1 MLGQYSTQLISFPA
15 TAILAR
21 LLSPDEIGVFAV
33 ASSIAYLAVEIR
45 SFGVG
50 EYLIREK
57 EVDDNKLRS
66 VLGVMMIMSWGLA
79 LILMGGAHW
88 LAQFYDE
95 PDLRYILWIIA
106 IPFFLAPHSSVPFAI
121 LAREMKFDTIL
132 KINLIGCL
140 ARHVS
145 SIGLVLLDYGY
156 WALAWGTLIGVV
168 AEFLMITYYRPGA
181 MPWLPAFANVRH
193 VFQVGFQIS
202 FAKVLYS
209 TSQNA
214 SDLVLGRM
222 ASMADVGLF
231 SRGLGLIQFIHSLL
245 VKAVG
250 PVALPHLAQVKRSGG
265 NVADAYVNAVVLVGA
280 FALPVFAVVNLS
292 AHTMITALFGDQW
305 GPSVKI
311 ASILSIWAILQAVH
325 CFSAP
330 ALLSVGKERLFMV
343 KEVLTFASKFAFII
357 LTVPSGLEA
366 VAWGFVAAAAF
377 ELLLCNVLLKMALGL
392 TAYRLFVAFIPNVL
406 VAAACWLTLKLMGMF
421 IAFESMN
428 SWLALLIIASA
439 MTPVWLISLKLTA
452 NPAWPHLQDTLGRL
466 MNFARSQRSEG

>member
-1 MLGQYSTQLISFPA
+1 MLGQYSLQLISFPA

-21 LLSPDEIGVFAV
+21 LLSPDEIGIFAV
-33 ASSIAYLAVEIR
+33 ASAIAYLAVEIR

-57 EVDDNKLRS
+57 EVDDKKIRS
-66 VLGVMMIMSWGLA
+66 VLGVMIIMSWGLA
-79 LILMGGAHW
+79 LVLIGGAHW
-88 LAQFYDE
+88 LAVFYEEDN
-95 PDLRYILWIIA
+95 LRPILWIIA
-106 IPFFLAPHSSVPFAI
+106 IPFFLAPHSSVPFAM
-121 LAREMKFDTIL
+121 LSREMKFDAIL
-132 KINLIGCL
+132 KISLIGSIV
-140 ARHVS
+140 RHAS
-145 SIGLVLLDYGY
+145 SIGLVMLGYSYYG
-156 WALAWGTLIGVV
+156 LAWGTLLGVV
-168 AEFLMITYYRPGA
+168 AEFLAITYYRPKGI
-181 MPWLPAFANVRH
+181 PWLPAFGGVGH
-193 VFQVGFQIS
+193 IFQVGFQIS

-245 VKAVG
+245 IKAVG

-280 FALPVFAVVNLS
+280 FALPIFAVVNLS
-292 AHTMITALFGDQW
+292 AHSMITALFGDQW
-305 GPSVKI
+305 GASVKI
-311 ASILSIWAILQAVH
+311 ASILSIWAMLQAIH

-330 ALLSVGKERLFMV
+330 ALLSVGKERLFLV
-343 KEVLTFASKFAFII
+343 KEALTFASKFALIV
-357 LTVPSGLEA
+357 LTVSSGLEA
-366 VAWGFVAAAAF
+366 VAWGFVAAAVF
-377 ELLLCNVLLKMALGL
+377 ELFLCNVLLKMALGL
-392 TAYRLFVAFIPNVL
+392 TAYRLLVAFIPNFL
-406 VAAACWLTLKLMGMF
+406 VAAACWSTLKLMGMF
-421 IAFESMN
+421 IAFEAMN

-466 MNFARSQRSEG
+466 MNLAKSQRSGG